1 MFHLAGGR
9 EERFKI
15 VPSRKEQAPPV
26 EELAG
31 PDEKNPGGDLLLRD
45 LSSDYHWR
53 GSVSLPGSER
63 DRVGPLR
70 SGHRASGGRVFHFL
84 HPACPGALGGLRGG
98 FFKGCWVCG

>member
-1 MFHLAGGR
+1 MQEANRPR
-9 EERFKI
+9 ESSDWRG
-15 VPSRKEQAPPV
+15 
-26 EELAG
+26 LM
-31 PDEKNPGGDLLLRD
+31 EKNPGGDLLLRD

-98 FFKGCWVCG
+98 FFKGCCVCG